1 MSIITTIFRDYQPAD
16 KAGRSDRSS
25 SDRARHRTKV
35 RQSLKDNL
43 GDVIADESLIGKSGD
58 KIIKVPIR
66 GIKEFRFVFGPNQKG
81 SSQGDGNTQNGQ
93 VVGRNGDSG
102 DGNGPGKGQAGDQEG
117 QDIYETEITLDELTA
132 LLFEDLNLPHL
143 VRKNLKEIPSISHR
157 KKDGFR
163 RKGIQ
168 VRLDKRK
175 TAINRIKRK
184 ISSQK
189 NEGRTRIQVK
199 GDVELEE
206 LIIELYKCNKN
217 TLEISI
223 ELGISEK
230 AVNRVVFRAGI
241 LKRKGEKSVYGLNHK
256 AFFELTDESVYWA
269 GFIMADG
276 CVMEDDTL
284 QITLS
289 DKDVNQIYKFY
300 DFLDFEQLKF
310 IEGSN
315 YDNLY
320 IDSLGNRYCH
330 MKIKSKDICKDLFN
344 NYGIV
349 PRKSL
354 IAKWPSN
361 LNFRQEQLFLLGVFD
376 GDGCIYDDDKGH
388 GVFIVSSGSFEF
400 LQGLKDFLLRQ
411 GLSDKKIIEGTGCF
425 ELRYYSESDLD
436 KLYTLLYKSSA
447 GLPFLKRKYD
457 VFHKV
462 THQERFRFMESDRSY
477 KHFEIENR
485 PESNAVMIC
494 IMDTSGSMDTQKKFL
509 ARSLFYI
516 LYLFLR
522 TKYQQMEVVF
532 ISHTTEAK
540 EVDEDQFF
548 HTGES
553 GGTFISSGYA
563 KALEIIDARY
573 SPSLWNVYV
582 LHASDGDNFESDTD
596 KAVELIKKLTEIC
609 TLVGYAEI
617 IPSTYSYPLSA
628 TLNVRMNDK
637 KFIVNTLKDK
647 NDIWPS
653 LVKYLSPEYGE
664 VQ

>member
-1 MSIITTIFRDYQPAD
+1 M
-16 KAGRSDRSS
+16 
-25 SDRARHRTKV
+25 
-35 RQSLKDNL
+35 
-43 GDVIADESLIGKSGD
+43 IADESLIGKSGD

-184 ISSQK
+184 VSA
-189 NEGRTRIQVK
+189 
-199 GDVELEE
+199 
-206 LIIELYKCNKN
+206 NK
-217 TLEISI
+217 
-223 ELGISEK
+223 
-230 AVNRVVFRAGI
+230 AG
-241 LKRKGEKSVYGLNHK
+241 LKETC
-256 AFFELTDESVYWA
+256 E
-269 GFIMADG
+269 
-276 CVMEDDTL
+276 
-284 QITLS
+284 
-289 DKDVNQIYKFY
+289 
-300 DFLDFEQLKF
+300 
-310 IEGSN
+310 
-315 YDNLY
+315 
-320 IDSLGNRYCH
+320 
-330 MKIKSKDICKDLFN
+330 ICKDTG
-344 NYGIV
+344 YI
-349 PRKSL
+349 
-354 IAKWPSN
+354 
-361 LNFRQEQLFLLGVFD
+361 D
-376 GDGCIYDDDKGH
+376 G
-388 GVFIVSSGSFEF
+388 
-400 LQGLKDFLLRQ
+400 
-411 GLSDKKIIEGTGCF
+411 GTGKITCPNCRVRF
-425 ELRYYSESDLD
+425 HEAD
-436 KLYTLLYKSSA
+436 K
-447 GLPFLKRKYD
+447 
-457 VFHKV
+457 
-462 THQERFRFMESDRSY
+462 RF